1 MNSSQPV
8 PSLLCLGSL
17 VSSPN
22 TLPSV
27 WGGSRAGGSWLV
39 SGYFLEE
46 EGKEKWATLQGLLL
60 QKLRACHCSERKEL
74 VWHYLLRKLGVGLE
88 RRVSAGAL
96 EFGKRR
102 SRTLARSRSI
112 CFYSIQIHHMH
123 SHIHTYTGTGFD
135 SKICEFLKWHSQ

>member
-46 EGKEKWATLQGLLL
+46 EGKESGQAEDN
-60 QKLRACHCSERKEL
+60 LRSFVYRDD
-74 VWHYLLRKLGVGLE
+74 G
-88 RRVSAGAL
+88 
-96 EFGKRR
+96 
-102 SRTLARSRSI
+102 
-112 CFYSIQIHHMH
+112 
-123 SHIHTYTGTGFD
+123 
-135 SKICEFLKWHSQ
+135 

>member
-46 EGKEKWATLQGLLL
+46 EGKERGPLFKVCSCRCSGPATVLASPADEIGCQ
-60 QKLRACHCSERKEL
+60 
-74 VWHYLLRKLGVGLE
+74 VGKQ
-88 RRVSAGAL
+88 SH
-96 EFGKRR
+96 
-102 SRTLARSRSI
+102 SRCA
-112 CFYSIQIHHMH
+112 
-123 SHIHTYTGTGFD
+123 
-135 SKICEFLKWHSQ
+135 